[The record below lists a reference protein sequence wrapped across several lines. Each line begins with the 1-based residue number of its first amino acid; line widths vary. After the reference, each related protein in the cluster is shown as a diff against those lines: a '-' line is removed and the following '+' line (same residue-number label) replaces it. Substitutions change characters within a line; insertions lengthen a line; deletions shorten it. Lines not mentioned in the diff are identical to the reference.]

1 MTKTELV
8 KILRTIAKSSAKAFM
23 EATSAGGDSFM
34 IGQFGVFGLEQVLV
48 VSKNIDDEQCI
59 RESAAGRSFTLTDLS
74 TLTTMTEGTCI
85 DTEAKSNFGFNT
97 AYTYDS
103 ATSDASSV
111 SDIVKK
117 TVALSTDTQALCL
130 SVSRRLQSSDD
141 DRHAGGDN

>member
-1 MTKTELV
+1 M
-8 KILRTIAKSSAKAFM
+8 
-23 EATSAGGDSFM
+23 
-34 IGQFGVFGLEQVLV
+34 

-117 TVALSTDTQALCL
+117 TVALSTDTQALCV
-130 SVSRRLQSSDD
+130 SVSRRLQSSG
-141 DRHAGGDN
+141 RRQARWRGKLTSTCSSFSTAEENIKPQ